1 MAARTP
7 EDVDRLFGETINAGD
22 LEGAVALYEPGAT
35 LVLPEGDVT
44 GTAAIREALV
54 PLLAAKLQ
62 LRMNVVK
69 VVRAGDVA
77 VLYNEFSGSATGP
90 DGAKVEMQ
98 GKAMEVVRRQADG
111 TWRFIVDD
119 PYARGR

>member
-7 EDVDRLFGETINAGD
+7 EDVDRLFGEKINAGD

-35 LVLPEGDVT
+35 LVMTEGDLT
-44 GTAAIREALV
+44 GTDAIREGLA
-54 PLLAAKLQ
+54 PLIAGKLH

-77 VLYNEFSGSATGP
+77 LLYNEWSGSAVGP
-90 DGAKVEMQ
+90 DGRKIEMQ
-98 GKAMEVVRRQADG
+98 GKAMEVVRQQPDG

-119 PYARGR
+119 PYGRG